1 MALADIV
8 SEFEVFGDLICNNL
22 VRNYLKGSWKG

>member
-8 SEFEVFGDLICNNL
+8 SEFEVFGDLICRNP
-22 VRNYLKGSWKG
+22 VKNYLKGSW